1 MVISQIL
8 GGLGNQMF
16 QYAAARALALF
27 RGETVLVDLS
37 GFNNYSLHHGYELQK
52 IFSIE
57 ALVADNSEIRA
68 AIGWRASQLG
78 KRLLKRSI
86 FSKFRG
92 KHFAVEPQFN
102 YWTKLS
108 EMHSP
113 TYLMGYW
120 QSARYFDS
128 YDSEIRKD
136 FTFRLPLVER
146 NAKLAIDMAASQSI
160 SFHIRR
166 GDYINHKPTSKIMHV
181 CSLDYYRDAVQWV
194 SGKVANPVFYVFSD
208 DMEWV
213 RRHIDFL
220 PNFVLVDFNRE
231 ENSFLDMQLMSS
243 CKHHIIA
250 NSSFSWWGA
259 WLNPNVEKIVIAP
272 QKWFCNGLDDSD
284 LIPSQWIRL

>member
-1 MVISQIL
+1 MVVCQIL

-16 QYAAARALALF
+16 QYAAARALALS

-37 GFNNYSLHHGYELQK
+37 RFNNYSLHNGYELQK

-57 ALVADNSEIRA
+57 ALVADKNQIRA
-68 AIGWRASQLG
+68 TLGWRAT
-78 KRLLKRSI
+78 RLAHRVLKRGI
-86 FSKFRG
+86 FSRFRG
-92 KHFAVEPQFN
+92 KHFAIEPHFN
-102 YWTKLS
+102 FWPSLN

-120 QSARYFDS
+120 QSARYFDN
-128 YDSEIRKD
+128 YDSQIRKD
-136 FTFRLPLVER
+136 FTFRLPMEGR
-146 NAKLAIDMAASQSI
+146 NAELAIDMAGSQSI
-160 SFHIRR
+160 SLHIRR
-166 GDYINHKPTSKIMHV
+166 GDYIKHKPTSKIMHV
-181 CSLDYYRDAVQWV
+181 CSLDYYRDAVRWV
-194 SGKVANPVFYVFSD
+194 SSKVVAPVFFVFSD

-220 PNFVLVDFNRE
+220 PNFVLVDSNRE
-231 ENSFLDMQLMSS
+231 ANSYRDMQLMSS

-272 QKWFCNGLDDSD
+272 PKWFCNGLDDSD